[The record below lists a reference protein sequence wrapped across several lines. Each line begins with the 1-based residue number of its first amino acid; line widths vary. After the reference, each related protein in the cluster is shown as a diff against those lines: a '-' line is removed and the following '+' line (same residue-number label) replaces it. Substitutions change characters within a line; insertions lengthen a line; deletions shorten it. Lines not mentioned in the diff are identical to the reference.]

1 MEEPIS
7 TVVGYDDF
15 SHDDGIRNH
24 SSAAS
29 QVGNETPQL
38 SCVTR
43 AEGIKPNRKNS
54 VRATVDTEDSFFNLL
69 HGSDPIRMEL
79 TRLENLVKDKDR
91 EFLEAQAEV
100 KALKLSERL
109 KTKAV
114 EELADQ
120 LEKVDEKLKSM
131 EILLENKNLELK
143 RINSE
148 KKAAQSGQIAAEA
161 TLRRVHAAQKDEDLP
176 PIEAILA
183 PLEAELKLARHE
195 IARLQENNRALERL
209 TKSKEAA
216 LVEAERTVEVAE
228 AKATTVDCL
237 QNQNQELLRQIEIFQ
252 EDNKFLDKMH
262 RQKVAEVEKLSRTV
276 VELEEAVVAG
286 GGAVN
291 AARDYQRQVHEL
303 LEGKK
308 TLERELARAKVSAN
322 RVATVVANS
331 WKDSQD
337 KLMPV
342 KQWLDERR
350 FMQGEIQQLRDKLSA
365 MEKSAKNELQLK
377 VLPYS

>member
-7 TVVGYDDF
+7 TVVGNDDF
-15 SHDDGIRNH
+15 SHDAGIGNH

-54 VRATVDTEDSFFNLL
+54 VRATVDTDDSFFNLL

-91 EFLEAQAEV
+91 ELVEAQAEV

-350 FMQGEIQQLRDKLSA
+350 FMQVIK
-365 MEKSAKNELQLK
+365 
-377 VLPYS
+377 